1 MEVCDFDWWVLLNFG
16 NLLKVDIKKTD
27 VLDERC
33 FLSVKYVILSDEFFL
48 KFGDFD

>member
-1 MEVCDFDWWVLLNFG
+1 MGSFKFWKFV
-16 NLLKVDIKKTD
+16 KVEIKKTD

-33 FLSVKYVILSDEFFL
+33 FHSVKYVILSDEFFL

>member
-1 MEVCDFDWWVLLNFG
+1 MGSFKFWKFV
-16 NLLKVDIKKTD
+16 KVEIKKTD

-33 FLSVKYVILSDEFFL
+33 FHSVKYVILGDEFFL